1 MSLNQTVTSKET
13 MEPSDPEEWEA
24 LASLMRKTLARNLE
38 FALEVAGVDDGNS
51 VKKMKLTDFSRKTKV
66 ARSTLT
72 KLTLEKTS
80 KGIQANPD
88 LNTICRLAAAL
99 NLPPAFLLMST
110 SDWKRLLGA
119 LDGLQEAISSP
130 YLDQETL
137 SDAKTN
143 TVSCGVNLAEK
154 MKLYSNKAP
163 YALSP
168 QEAGVRQQEIDQDI
182 EHENAMKLLAI
193 RTTTAIA
200 QSSAKNGRD
209 MATLI
214 AIGAIFGAN
223 FKPL

>member
-1 MSLNQTVTSKET
+1 MVKTKKAI
-13 MEPSDPEEWEA
+13 EPADSEEWEA
-24 LASLMRKTLARNLE
+24 LASSMRKTLARNLD
-38 FALEVAGVDDGNS
+38 FALEVAGVDDGGS

-72 KLTLEKTS
+72 KLTREEKPS
-80 KGIQANPD
+80 KGVQANPD

-110 SDWKRLLGA
+110 SDWMRLLGA
-119 LDGLQEAISSP
+119 LNGLQEALSGP
-130 YLDQETL
+130 HLDQKTL
-137 SDAKTN
+137 KDAEHD
-143 TVSCGVNLAEK
+143 TVSCGVNLVEK
-154 MKLYSNKAP
+154 MRLYSNKAP

-182 EHENAMKLLAI
+182 EHANAMKLLAI
-193 RTTTAIA
+193 RSTTAIT
-200 QSSAKNGRD
+200 QSSAKNYRE

-223 FKPL
+223 FKPFERG